1 VNIDEADFSPPLILR
16 KQVAQP
22 PTIGIRVGK
31 KIKWDQRNM
40 HFLTIVKNLS

>member
-1 VNIDEADFSPPLILR
+1 LIPR

-22 PTIGIRVGK
+22 PTVGIRVGK
-31 KIKWDQRNM
+31 KIEWDERNM